1 MDFYIPTEKM
11 AIQVSYSLQDEATY
25 KREVNAL
32 LKISRVFET
41 DTLYIITNDEEKTI
55 EEQGRQI
62 KVIPID
68 KWLLDSILQ

>member
-55 EEQGRQI
+55 EERGWQI
-62 KVIPID
+62 KVIPIY
-68 KWLLDSILQ
+68 KWLLDNSIQ

>member
-62 KVIPID
+62 MVVPIY
-68 KWLLDSILQ
+68 KWLLDKSI

>member
-55 EEQGRQI
+55 EERGRQI
-62 KVIPID
+62 MVVPIY
-68 KWLLDSILQ
+68 KWLLDKSI

>member
-1 MDFYIPTEKM
+1 M

>member
-1 MDFYIPTEKM
+1 M

-62 KVIPID
+62 MVVPIY
-68 KWLLDSILQ
+68 KWLLDKSI

>member
-1 MDFYIPTEKM
+1 M

-55 EEQGRQI
+55 EERGWQI
-62 KVIPID
+62 KVIPIY
-68 KWLLDSILQ
+68 KWLLDNSIQ

>member
-1 MDFYIPTEKM
+1 M

-55 EEQGRQI
+55 EERGRQI
-62 KVIPID
+62 MVVPIY
-68 KWLLDSILQ
+68 KWLLDKSI